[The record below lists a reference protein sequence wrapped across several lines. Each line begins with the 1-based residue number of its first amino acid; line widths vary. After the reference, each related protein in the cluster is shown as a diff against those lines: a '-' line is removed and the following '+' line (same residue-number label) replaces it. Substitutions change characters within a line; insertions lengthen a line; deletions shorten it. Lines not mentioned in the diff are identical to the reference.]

1 MDYLLLLRGVNVG
14 GKHKVS
20 MNDLKHTF
28 EENGFK
34 NIKTYINSGN
44 IILESDQDLD
54 SLRDKIAIIL
64 KSNYDFPIPFSIL
77 TGQQFLTVLENL
89 PSWWQEVTA
98 RKDVLFYTN
107 PSEAQT
113 IQTRISQYTLHH
125 ERIYNTDIGI
135 FWDKLDEAAFLKTAY
150 HRQLIKEQF
159 YPRITIRNGN
169 TVNKLSDL
177 LKERLKTTVD
187 DSTAS

>member
-20 MNDLKHTF
+20 MTDLKHTF

-107 PSEAQT
+107 PSEAQK
-113 IQTRISQYTLHH
+113 IQTRISQYPLHH
-125 ERIYNTDIGI
+125 ERIYHTDIGI
-135 FWDKLDEAAFLKTAY
+135 FWDKLDEAAFLKTSY